1 MKTIFYGAIFI
12 CVASIFMAGC
22 SGLAAITVSDTT
34 YSTGIFLDKETNYE
48 MD

>member
-1 MKTIFYGAIFI
+1 MKIIIGGAIVVM
-12 CVASIFMAGC
+12 VASIMMSGC

>member
-1 MKTIFYGAIFI
+1 MKTICYSAILI
-12 CVASIFMAGC
+12 CVASIFMTGC

-34 YSTGIFLDKETNYE
+34 YSTGIFLDKEKNYE